1 MTAATTGCDRR
12 AAGTAQASPGRS
24 ARHATA
30 LACGLGLG
38 LVLSGC
44 SLSGPFFDDSY
55 DKSQLLSPEPVPAY
69 RKLIAGAMKSL
80 KTPIDPV
87 GLAISEPRWI
97 ERIGGPAWIVCLKSD
112 PKALHAVYY
121 AFFIQKEAVVD
132 TRTAIGTDRCVHQEF
147 SPFDLA
153 GQH

>member
-1 MTAATTGCDRR
+1 MSA
-12 AAGTAQASPGRS
+12 S
-24 ARHATA
+24 ARRGRRRATA
-30 LACGLGLG
+30 LAGTFGLGLA
-38 LVLSGC
+38 LAGC

-55 DKSQLLSPEPVPAY
+55 EKSQMLSPEPVPAY
-69 RKLIAGAMKSL
+69 RKLIAAAMKGM
-80 KTPIDPV
+80 KTPIEPA

-121 AFFIQKEAVVD
+121 AFFIQKETVVD

-147 SPFDLA
+147 SPFDVA
-153 GQH
+153 GH